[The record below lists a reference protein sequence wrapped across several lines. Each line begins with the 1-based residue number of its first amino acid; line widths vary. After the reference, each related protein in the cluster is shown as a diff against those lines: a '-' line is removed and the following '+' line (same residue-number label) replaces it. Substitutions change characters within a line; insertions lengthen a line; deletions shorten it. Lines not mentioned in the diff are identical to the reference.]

1 MNSASS
7 LAIFEAMKL
16 STLVSTALAAISSAA
31 FAQSIEVYPPQINFG
46 FVDETAADSI
56 EITLYNATPTA
67 CDIDVMLNRELYTDN
82 AFRMNPSTLTVP
94 GLDSAKAWIVF
105 NPIHNIEYDGGIV
118 LASNGPAGAVVLDV
132 DAHGRYSNTY
142 YNSTEGLNEEA
153 LKSAMNTLLAQNFN
167 SLSYTAARDNMY
179 ATLDNVNGVV
189 ECVYTGRTATF
200 STRTGAN
207 NNNFNCEHTFPQ
219 GFFNQSQPM
228 RADIHHLFPTDAS
241 TNSRRSN
248 HPFGVVSNPTW
259 TGGGSK
265 YGSSV
270 FEPRDAHKGACAR
283 AMLYFVIRYQDYTNF
298 FAPQEAILKQWHD
311 QFPPNAFEIGRNQG
325 IYQLQNNRNP
335 FVDYP
340 QFVNRINDFVSNS
353 TAEPVFDLG
362 IVNDTLWLPRDAN
375 ETHQV
380 IFRTAVVNRGNQLVY
395 VGPQAFTTE
404 PITILNSTPQTLQPG
419 EAMEIELAYPY
430 DMDLSNFSQPAL
442 ELQTNLPSGNVTLY
456 LVSEDFDL
464 SATNPTAQDIIRPY
478 PNPTSEVLHF
488 DERTTKVSVWDMNGR
503 LVAEGETSILN
514 VSELPSGSYQVEY
527 YIEGAHR
534 ETIQILRD

>member
-1 MNSASS
+1 MNSATS

-46 FVDETAADSI
+46 FIDETAADSI

-67 CDIDVMLNRELYTDN
+67 CDIDVMLNRELYADN
-82 AFRMNPSTLTVP
+82 AFRMNPSKLTIP

-105 NPIHNIEYDGGIV
+105 NPIHNIEYDGEIV

-132 DAHGRYSNTY
+132 GAHGRYSNTY
-142 YNSTEGLNEEA
+142 YNATEGLSEEA

-167 SLSYTAARDNMY
+167 SLSYTVARDNMY

-200 STRTGAN
+200 STRAGAN

-298 FAPQEAILKQWHD
+298 FAPQEALLKQWHD
-311 QFPPNAFEIGRNQG
+311 QFPPNAFESGRNQG

-340 QFVNRINDFVSNS
+340 QFVDRINDFVSNS

-380 IFRTAVVNRGNQLVY
+380 IFRTAVVNRGNQPVY
-395 VGPQAFTTE
+395 VGPQAFTNE

-430 DMDLSNFSQPAL
+430 DMDLSTFSQPAL

-464 SATNPTAQDIIRPY
+464 STNNPMANNIIRPY

-503 LVAEGETSILN
+503 LVAEGKTSTLN

-527 YIEGAHR
+527 YINGAHR